1 VEERNIQGVNALDFP
16 EGLALALELGGG
28 KSDVPGDR
36 GGRTA
41 YGITQATYNTW
52 KKELGHD
59 VWNITPQEVEDIYH
73 KRYWMGAG
81 CDKLP
86 GRLAVSHFIAAI
98 HCGVSPANEFLEDS
112 SWAESA
118 EECRV
123 FAYLS
128 LYRAFLQRLSE
139 RPNQQQFLKGWMNR
153 VNKTYRTVTR

>member
-1 VEERNIQGVNALDFP
+1 MDFP
-16 EGLALALELGGG
+16 QGLALALELEGG

-41 YGITQATYNTW
+41 YGITQATYNVW
-52 KKELGHD
+52 LGRTDKD
-59 VWNITPQEVEDIYH
+59 VWNISTQEVEEIYH
-73 KRYWMGAG
+73 KRYWLMAG

-86 GRLAVSHFIAAI
+86 GRLAVAHFIAAI

-139 RPNQQQFLKGWMNR
+139 RPNQQKFLKGWMNR
-153 VNKTYRTVTR
+153 VNKTYRMVTS